1 MSKDENV
8 SNKEL
13 LNAVSNGFSK
23 LEDKIDKNRE
33 AIEENREAIA
43 GNRKAVADNREAIQ
57 ENRQAIESLDQK
69 IDGVR
74 NSLDAEIVRHTDDHA
89 DHEKRITA
97 LEEKVAEKA

>member
-1 MSKDENV
+1 MSKNDSV
-8 SNKEL
+8 SNKKL
-13 LNAVSNGFSK
+13 LNAVSDGFSK

-33 AIEENREAIA
+33 AIE
-43 GNRKAVADNREAIQ
+43 GNRKAIADNREAIQ

-89 DHEKRITA
+89 DHQKRITA
-97 LEEKVAEKA
+97 LEEKITA